1 MTKHIKILGKGNHK
15 LLGDTEYIEIF
26 INSTIKKLDMEPL
39 GKAKIYDVPIEIEKL
54 GREPFEDEGGITSQL
69 VGFST
74 LSTSHIA
81 IHTWPLRNEFHLDI
95 YSCRDFDKDIIVYFI
110 IDTFSTTDIKVSD
123 LTKYCDWD

>member
-1 MTKHIKILGKGNHK
+1 MAKHIKILGKGDHK